1 MLKSI
6 KSLLIAVRERAK
18 ELRCMSHP
26 RDRECL
32 YKFIVA
38 CHKAGTNFNGYDLY
52 SHLIASGVHNELA
65 KKLRNDYENG
75 RELLKVYRHGTISP
89 PTPEVKK
96 RQLEHLFDTSN
107 EQKRDLE
114 ETRTN

>member
-1 MLKSI
+1 MSGKKKMRKVPKSI

-52 SHLIASGVHNELA
+52 SHLIASGGCR
-65 KKLRNDYENG
+65 K
-75 RELLKVYRHGTISP
+75 P
-89 PTPEVKK
+89 
-96 RQLEHLFDTSN
+96 F
-107 EQKRDLE
+107 
-114 ETRTN
+114 